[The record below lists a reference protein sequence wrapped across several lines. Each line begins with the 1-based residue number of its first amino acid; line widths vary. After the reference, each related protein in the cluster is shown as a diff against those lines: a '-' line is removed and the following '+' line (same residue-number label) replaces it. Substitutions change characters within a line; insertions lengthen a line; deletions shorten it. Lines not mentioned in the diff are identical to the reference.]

1 MAARRYQPKE
11 FEAKWQRSWA
21 ERGLYRTADSFD
33 KPKFYCLDFFPY
45 PSGSGLSVGHG
56 HNYIPTDVYSRFK
69 RMQGYNVLHP
79 MGWDAFGL
87 PAENEAI
94 LRQVPPAET
103 VAKNV
108 ANYKRQLDLMG
119 LSYDWTREINSTDPD
134 YYRWTEWFFLL
145 LYKRGLAYR
154 ASGSQWWCPE
164 CKTILANEQVE
175 NGFCWRHPET
185 RVEKKDLEQWY
196 FKITA
201 YADQLLDDLETIDW
215 PERIVAMQR
224 NWIGRSEGAEVTFVV
239 APPGQGTLP
248 PSPATAG
255 EGCDIVVFT
264 TRPDTLFGATFMVLS
279 PEHPLVD
286 QVTTAGQRAAIQAY
300 QEQARLTSDIDRLS
314 TEREKTGVFTGA
326 YAVNPVNDERIPI
339 WIADYVLMGYGT
351 GAIMAVPAHDQRD
364 FEFARKYG
372 LEIRLVFLE
381 PNSRMTAASMA
392 EAWIHGGIMCN
403 SGRFDGSI
411 EGRHTIDVFIQWL
424 EQTGKGRRK
433 VNYRMRDWLIS
444 RQRYWGSPIPIVY
457 CDKDGIVPV
466 PDDQLPVMLPEVE
479 RFEPT
484 GTGRSPLANVPS
496 FVNTTC
502 PKCGGPARRE
512 TDTMDGFACSSWY
525 FLRFPNPHEPQAAFD
540 RATVDYWLP
549 VDLYVGGAEHAV
561 MHLLYARF
569 WTKVMAD
576 AGIVDFRE
584 PFAKLRNQGMI
595 YGADGQKMSKSRG
608 NVVTPDDVVERY
620 GADALRAYE
629 LFMGPFELDNAW
641 DKDGPKGQF
650 RFLNR
655 VWEMAFAPAS
665 DDSPEVLQLLHQT
678 IRDVT
683 QRIEDFRF
691 NTAVAKLH
699 ELVNLLT
706 DAGCSAQTLDTLL
719 LLLAPIAPH
728 ITEEL
733 WSLRHPQGGSIHQ
746 QPWPAHDEALASV
759 SSCAIVVQI
768 NGKVRDTVQAAL
780 DLPQEHVEELA
791 RSSERVQRFLNGS
804 QIRKVIYVPNKLI
817 NLVI

>member
-1 MAARRYQPKE
+1 MARKYQPTQ
-11 FEAKWQRSWA
+11 FEGKWQGAW
-21 ERGLYRTADSFD
+21 EEQGLYRIAEGFD

-69 RMQGYNVLHP
+69 RMQGFNVLHP

-108 ANYKRQLDLMG
+108 ANYKRQLGLMG
-119 LSYDWTREINSTDPD
+119 LSYDWSKEINSTDPE

-154 ASGSQWWCPE
+154 AKGSQWWCPE

-175 NGFCWRHPET
+175 NGYCWRHPET
-185 RVEKKDLEQWY
+185 RVQKKDLEQWY
-196 FKITA
+196 FKITD
-201 YADQLLDDLETIDW
+201 YADQLLDDLDTIDW

-224 NWIGRSEGAEVTFVV
+224 NWIGRSEGAEVVFKVEGG
-239 APPGQGTLP
+239 GQGV
-248 PSPATAG
+248 
-255 EGCDIVVFT
+255 VVFT

-286 QVTTAGQRAAIQAY
+286 QVTTSEQRAAVRAY
-300 QEQARLTSDIDRLS
+300 QERARVTSDIERLS

-364 FEFARKYG
+364 FEFARKFG
-372 LEIRLVFLE
+372 IEIRLVFLE
-381 PNSRMTAASMA
+381 PRSNLTAEKMTEAS
-392 EAWIHGGIMCN
+392 IHGGVMCN
-403 SGRFDGSI
+403 SAQFDGFI
-411 EGRHTIDVFIQWL
+411 EGPDTVDKFIAWL
-424 EQTGKGRRK
+424 ERTGKGKRK
-433 VNYRMRDWLIS
+433 VNFRMRDWLIS
-444 RQRYWGSPIPIVY
+444 RQRYWGAPIPIVY

-466 PDDQLPVMLPEVE
+466 PEDQLPVPLPEIK

-484 GTGRSPLANVPS
+484 GTGQSPLANVPE

-502 PKCGGPARRE
+502 PTCGGPARRE

-525 FLRFPNPHEPQAAFD
+525 FLRFPNPHESKAAFD
-540 RATVDYWLP
+540 RKTVDYWLP
-549 VDLYVGGAEHAV
+549 VDVYVGGAEHAV

-576 AGIVDFRE
+576 AGIVGFRE
-584 PFAKLRNQGMI
+584 PFKKLRNQGMI
-595 YGADGQKMSKSRG
+595 YGADGQKMSKSRD
-608 NVVTPDDVVERY
+608 NVVTPDEVVERF
-620 GADALRAYE
+620 GADALRCYE

-641 DKDGPKGQF
+641 DNDGPRGQF

-655 VWEMAFAPAS
+655 VWELAFAPTGS
-665 DDSPEVLQLLHQT
+665 DSPETIRLLHQT
-678 IRDVT
+678 IKDVT
-683 QRIEDFRF
+683 ERIEDFRL
-691 NTAVAKLH
+691 NTAVAAMH
-699 ELVNLLT
+699 ELSNHLR
-706 DAGCSAQTLDTLL
+706 DNGCSAGTLDTLL
-719 LLLAPIAPH
+719 ILLAPIAPH
-728 ITEEL
+728 MSEEL
-733 WSLRHPQGGSIHQ
+733 WHERHPDGGSIHQ
-746 QPWPAHDEALASV
+746 QPWPAYDESLLVVDQCS
-759 SSCAIVVQI
+759 IVVQV

-780 DLPQEHVEELA
+780 NMPQADVEGLA
-791 RSSERVQRFLNGS
+791 RSSPRVQRFLDGS
-804 QIRKVIYVPNKLI
+804 QVRKVIYVPNKLI
-817 NLVI
+817 NLVVG

>member
-1 MAARRYQPKE
+1 MAPRKYQPRE
-11 FEAKWQRSWA
+11 FEGKWQRVW
-21 ERGLYRTADSFD
+21 EEQGLYRTAEGFD
-33 KPKFYCLDFFPY
+33 KPRFYCLDFFPY

-69 RMQGYNVLHP
+69 RMQGFNVLHP

-108 ANYKRQLDLMG
+108 ANYKRQLGLMG
-119 LSYDWTREINSTDPD
+119 LSYDWTKEINSTDPD

-154 ASGSQWWCPE
+154 AKGSQWWCPE
-164 CKTILANEQVE
+164 CKTILANEQVVD
-175 NGFCWRHPET
+175 GFCWRHAET

-201 YADQLLDDLETIDW
+201 YADQLLYDLDTIDW

-224 NWIGRSEGAEVTFVV
+224 NWIGRSEGAEVDFLV
-239 APPGQGTLP
+239 PGHGP
-248 PSPATAG
+248 
-255 EGCDIVVFT
+255 VKVFT

-286 QVTTAGQRAAIQAY
+286 NITTPEHRAAVIAY
-300 QEQARLTSDIDRLS
+300 QEQALVTSEIERLS

-326 YAVNPVNDERIPI
+326 YAINPVNDARIPV
-339 WIADYVLMGYGT
+339 WIADYVLTGYGT

-364 FEFARKYG
+364 FEFARKFG
-372 LEIRLVFLE
+372 IEVRLVFME
-381 PNSRMTAASMA
+381 TNSRLTPDTMT
-392 EAWIHGGIMCN
+392 EATIHSGTLIN
-403 SGRFDGSI
+403 SRQFDGRM
-411 EGRHTIDVFIQWL
+411 EGRETVDAFIDWL
-424 EQTGKGRRK
+424 EQSGKGQRK

-444 RQRYWGSPIPIVY
+444 RQRYWGAPIPIVY

-466 PDDQLPVMLPEVE
+466 PEDQLPVLLPEVE

-496 FVNTTC
+496 FVNTIC
-502 PKCGGPARRE
+502 PTCGGPARRE

-525 FLRFPNPHEPQAAFD
+525 FLRFPNPHEPSAAFD
-540 RATVDYWLP
+540 RKTVDYWLP

-576 AGIVDFRE
+576 AGLVNFRE
-584 PFAKLRNQGMI
+584 PFSKLRNQGMI
-595 YGADGQKMSKSRG
+595 SGADGQKMSKSKG
-608 NVVTPDDVVERY
+608 NVVTPDEVADRY
-620 GADALRAYE
+620 GADALRCYE

-641 DKDGPKGQF
+641 DNDGPKGQF

-655 VWEMAFAPAS
+655 AWEVALASPAR
-665 DDSPEVLQLLHQT
+665 DSPATPRLLNQT
-678 IRDVT
+678 IKDVT
-683 QRIEDFRF
+683 ERIEDFRF
-691 NTAVAKLH
+691 NTAIAKLH
-699 ELVNLLT
+699 ELVNHLT
-706 DAGCSAQTLDTLL
+706 DNGCSTSTVDTLL
-719 LLLAPIAPH
+719 VLLAPIAPH
-728 ITEEL
+728 MAEEL
-733 WSLRHPQGGSIHQ
+733 WASRHPSSGSVHQ
-746 QPWPAHDEALASV
+746 QPWPVYNEAAV
-759 SSCAIVVQI
+759 QVTDCAIVVQV
-768 NGKVRDTVQAAL
+768 NGKVRDTIQAAL
-780 DLPQEHVEELA
+780 NLPQADVESLA
-791 RSSERVQRFLNGS
+791 RSSEKVQRFLNGS

-817 NLVI
+817 NLVVG

>member
-1 MAARRYQPKE
+1 MVARKYQPRE
-11 FEAKWQRSWA
+11 FEGKWQRIW
-21 ERGLYRTADSFD
+21 EEQGLYRTAESFD

-69 RMQGYNVLHP
+69 RMQGFNVLHP

-108 ANYKRQLDLMG
+108 ANYKRQLSLMG
-119 LSYDWTREINSTDPD
+119 LSYDWTKEINSTDPG

-154 ASGSQWWCPE
+154 AKGSQWWCPE
-164 CKTILANEQVE
+164 CKTILANEQVVD
-175 NGFCWRHPET
+175 GFCWRHTET

-196 FKITA
+196 FRITA
-201 YADQLLDDLETIDW
+201 YADQLLYDLDTIDW

-224 NWIGRSEGAEVTFVV
+224 NWIGRSEGAEVDFLV
-239 APPGQGTLP
+239 PGHGP
-248 PSPATAG
+248 
-255 EGCDIVVFT
+255 IRVFT

-286 QVTTAGQRAAIQAY
+286 VITSPEQRAAISAY
-300 QEQARLTSDIDRLS
+300 QEQARGASEIERLS

-326 YAVNPVNDERIPI
+326 HAVNPVNDERIPI

-364 FEFARKYG
+364 FEFARKFG
-372 LEIRLVFLE
+372 LEVRMVFMEPDSRLTGDT
-381 PNSRMTAASMA
+381 MTEAA
-392 EAWIHGGIMCN
+392 IHGGTMIN
-403 SGRFDGSI
+403 SRQFDGWL
-411 EGRHTIDVFIQWL
+411 ECRATIDAFIDWL
-424 EQTGKGRRK
+424 EKMGKGERK

-444 RQRYWGSPIPIVY
+444 RQRYWGAPIPIVY
-457 CDKDGIVPV
+457 CHKDGIVPV
-466 PDDQLPVMLPEVE
+466 PEDQLPVMLPDIE

-496 FVNTTC
+496 FVETTC
-502 PKCGGPARRE
+502 PTCGGPARRE

-525 FLRFPNPHEPQAAFD
+525 FLRFPNPSYSAAAFERD
-540 RATVDYWLP
+540 VVDYWLP
-549 VDLYVGGAEHAV
+549 VDTYVGGAEHAV

-576 AGIVDFRE
+576 AGLVNFRE
-584 PFAKLRNQGMI
+584 PFSKLRNQGMI
-595 YGADGQKMSKSRG
+595 SGADGQKMSKSKG
-608 NVVTPDDVVERY
+608 NVVTPDEVVDRY
-620 GADALRAYE
+620 GADALRCYE

-641 DKDGPKGQF
+641 DNDGPKGQF

-655 VWEMAFAPAS
+655 VWELSFAAPGQ
-665 DDSPEVLQLLHQT
+665 DSQATLRILNQT

-683 QRIEDFRF
+683 ERIETFRF
-691 NTAVAKLH
+691 NTAIAKLH
-699 ELVNLLT
+699 ELVNHLT
-706 DAGCSAQTLDTLL
+706 DQGCSSATVDKLL
-719 LLLAPIAPH
+719 VLLAPIAPH
-728 ITEEL
+728 LAEEL
-733 WSLRHPQGGSIHQ
+733 WSTRHASSGSVHQ
-746 QPWPAHDEALASV
+746 QPWPAYDEAAV
-759 SSCAIVVQI
+759 QVTECAIVVQV
-768 NGKVRDTVQAAL
+768 NGKVRDTIQAAL
-780 DLPQEHVEELA
+780 DLPQAEAESLA
-791 RSSERVQRFLNGS
+791 RSSDKVQRFLNGS
-804 QIRKVIYVPNKLI
+804 QVRKVIYVPNKLI
-817 NLVI
+817 NLVH

>member
-1 MAARRYQPKE
+1 MAKPKYEPKE
-11 FEAKWQRSWA
+11 FEAKWQRTW
-21 ERGLYRTADSFD
+21 EEQGLYRTAEGFD

-69 RMQGYNVLHP
+69 RMQGFNVLHP

-94 LRQVPPAET
+94 LRQVPPKDT

-108 ANYKRQLDLMG
+108 ANYKRQLGLMG
-119 LSYDWTREINSTDPD
+119 LSYDWTKEINSTDPD

-154 ASGSQWWCPE
+154 AKGSQWWCPE

-175 NGFCWRHPET
+175 NGYCWRHTDT
-185 RVEKKDLEQWY
+185 RVQKKDLEQWY
-196 FKITA
+196 FKITD
-201 YADQLLDDLETIDW
+201 YADQLLDDLDTIDW

-224 NWIGRSEGAEVTFVV
+224 NWIGRSEGAEVTFHV
-239 APPGQGTLP
+239 AG
-248 PSPATAG
+248 SG
-255 EGCDIVVFT
+255 EPIVVFT

-286 QVTTAGQRAAIQAY
+286 KITTPGQRAAVTAY
-300 QEQARLTSDIDRLS
+300 QEQARVTSEIERLS

-326 YAVNPVNDERIPI
+326 YAINPVNDERIPI

-364 FEFARKYG
+364 FEFARKFG
-372 LEIRLVFLE
+372 IPIRLVFLE
-381 PNSRMTAASMA
+381 PSSNMTAETMT
-392 EAWIHGGIMCN
+392 EATIHGGVMCN
-403 SGRFDGSI
+403 SAQFDGFI
-411 EGRHTIDVFIQWL
+411 EGPDTVNKFIAWL
-424 EQTGKGRRK
+424 EQTGKGTRK

-444 RQRYWGSPIPIVY
+444 RQRYWGAPIPIVY
-457 CDKDGIVPV
+457 CEKDGVVPV
-466 PDDQLPVMLPEVE
+466 PEDQLPVVLPDIKH
-479 RFEPT
+479 FEPT
-484 GTGRSPLANVPS
+484 GTGQSPLANVPE

-502 PKCGGPARRE
+502 PTCGGPARRE

-525 FLRFPNPHEPQAAFD
+525 FLRFPNPKEDAAAFD
-540 RATVDYWLP
+540 RATADYWLP

-576 AGIVDFRE
+576 AGIISFRE
-584 PFAKLRNQGMI
+584 PFKKLRNQGII

-608 NVVTPDDVVERY
+608 NVVTPDDVVERW
-620 GADALRAYE
+620 GADALRCYE
-629 LFMGPFELDNAW
+629 LFMGPFELDNVW
-641 DKDGPKGQF
+641 DNDGPKGQF

-655 VWEMAFAPAS
+655 VWDLAFAPEGS
-665 DDSPEVLQLLHQT
+665 DSPETIRLLHQT

-683 QRIEDFRF
+683 ERIEDFRL
-691 NTAVAKLH
+691 NTAVAALH
-699 ELVNLLT
+699 ELSNHLRQH
-706 DAGCSAQTLDTLL
+706 GCSAKTLDTLL
-719 LLLAPIAPH
+719 VLLAPIAPH
-728 ITEEL
+728 MTDEL
-733 WSLRHPQGGSIHQ
+733 WSMRHPGEGSIHQ
-746 QPWPAHDEALASV
+746 QPWPVYDERLLQV
-759 SSCAIVVQI
+759 QECAIVVQV
-768 NGKVRDTVQAAL
+768 NGKVRDTIQAPL
-780 DLPQEHVEELA
+780 NLPQEEVLGLA
-791 RSSERVQRFLNGS
+791 RSSERVQRFLDGS
-804 QIRKVIYVPNKLI
+804 EVRKVIYVPNKLI
-817 NLVI
+817 NLVVG